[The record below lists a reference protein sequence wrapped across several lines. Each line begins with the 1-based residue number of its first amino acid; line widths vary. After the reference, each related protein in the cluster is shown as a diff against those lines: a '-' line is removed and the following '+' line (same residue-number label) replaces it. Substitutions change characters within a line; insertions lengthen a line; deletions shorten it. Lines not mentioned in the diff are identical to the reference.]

1 MWQKLRQNNNTPNS
15 LKTVLIK
22 VSHYLKL
29 YIQIMA
35 PF

>member
-1 MWQKLRQNNNTPNS
+1 MWQKSRQNNNTENS

-22 VSHYLKL
+22 VSYYLKL